1 MDNAVSGCILGELY
15 SRTKAKAPI
24 VRYRRPSG
32 TSMKHPC
39 LTDTLRISGCI
50 SLRFILVSVPVLALF
65 TLAGCQKQAPQQAA
79 AAPPVTPVSA
89 VKVVQQAV
97 PTELRVVG
105 SVEASAIVQ
114 IKSQVAGELTAVT
127 FTEGQN
133 VSKGDLLFRIDS
145 RPYEEALLQAQAA
158 VERDKAQI
166 AQADATLAR
175 DTAQAKYAETDASLQ
190 SELSKGGLT
199 SKSQFDQS
207 KTNADVARASAKA
220 TQATIESAR
229 AALSAD
235 EVAID
240 TAKLNL
246 SYCEIRAPLSGRTGN
261 LLVHAGNLVKVND
274 VPLVVIHQVSPIFVD
289 FSVPEQHLGAIRR
302 LNANHKLTV
311 RVSSQDD
318 PGRTA
323 SGVLSV
329 IDNTVDSTTGTI
341 HLKATFANSD
351 GLLWPGQFVTAVLTL
366 DTIQNADVIPAVAVQ
381 AGQQGPFVF
390 AVKPNN
396 TVEIRPV
403 TVGRTFGDKVVVE
416 KGVGPEDTV
425 VTDGFLVLFPGA
437 TVRVVDASKVGAGT
451 L

>member
-1 MDNAVSGCILGELY
+1 
-15 SRTKAKAPI
+15 
-24 VRYRRPSG
+24 VRS
-32 TSMKHPC
+32 
-39 LTDTLRISGCI
+39 
-50 SLRFILVSVPVLALF
+50 ILVSLPALALF
-65 TLAGCQKQAPQQAA
+65 ALAGCQKQGPQQAM
-79 AAPPVTPVSA
+79 AAPPVTPVSV
-89 VKVVQQAV
+89 VKVMQQAV

-105 SVEASAIVQ
+105 TVEASAIVQ
-114 IKSQVAGELTAVT
+114 IKSQIAGELTSVT

-133 VSKGDLLFRIDS
+133 VSQGELLFRIDS
-145 RPYEEALLQAQAA
+145 RPYEEAVQQAQAA

-166 AQADATLAR
+166 AQAEATLAR
-175 DTAQAKYAETDASLQ
+175 DNAQAKYAQNDANLQ

-207 KTNADVARASAKA
+207 KTNADVAQASAKA

-229 AALSAD
+229 AALRSD

-246 SYCEIRAPLSGRTGN
+246 NYCEIHAPISGRTGN

-323 SGVLSV
+323 NGVLSV
-329 IDNTVDSTTGTI
+329 IDNTVDSATGTI
-341 HLKATFANSD
+341 HLKATFPNTD
-351 GLLWPGQFVTAVLTL
+351 GMLWPGQFVTAVLTL
-366 DTIQNADVIPAVAVQ
+366 DTVQNADVVPAVAVQ
-381 AGQQGPFVF
+381 TGQQGSFVY
-390 AVKPNN
+390 AVKPDN

-403 TVGRTFGDKVVVE
+403 TVGLTFGDKVVVE
-416 KGVGPEDTV
+416 KGVGPGDAV
-425 VTDGFLVLFPGA
+425 VTDGFLALFPGA
-437 TVRVVDASKVGAGT
+437 TVRIVDASKVGAGA

>member
-1 MDNAVSGCILGELY
+1 MACGVPEPRIALGACIMHQ
-15 SRTKAKAPI
+15 
-24 VRYRRPSG
+24 RRPWARATLLHYKDRGCPRMRSILALIL
-32 TSMKHPC
+32 
-39 LTDTLRISGCI
+39 LTLIACQKPPAPAAAGPPVMP
-50 SLRFILVSVPVLALF
+50 VSVA
-65 TLAGCQKQAPQQAA
+65 
-79 AAPPVTPVSA
+79 
-89 VKVVQQAV
+89 KVVQQAV
-97 PTELRVVG
+97 PTDLSVVG
-105 SVEASAIVQ
+105 TVQASAIVQ
-114 IKSQVAGELTAVT
+114 IKSQIAGELTAVS

-133 VSKGDLLFRIDS
+133 VNKGELLFRIDS
-145 RPYEEALLQAQAA
+145 RPYEDALQQAEAA

-166 AQADATLAR
+166 AQAEATLAR

-207 KTNADVARASAKA
+207 KTNADVAHASANA

-229 AALSAD
+229 AALRAD
-235 EVAID
+235 QAAIE

-246 SYCEIRAPLSGRTGN
+246 SYCNIPAPLSGRTGN

-289 FSVPEQHLGAIRR
+289 FSVPEQQLGAIRR
-302 LNANHKLTV
+302 LSRNRQLVVH
-311 RVSSQDD
+311 VSSQDD

-341 HLKATFANSD
+341 HLKATFDNKD
-351 GLLWPGQFVTAVLTL
+351 GMLWPGQFVTATLTL
-366 DTIQNADVIPAVAVQ
+366 DTIQNADVVPAVSVQ
-381 AGQQGPFVF
+381 TGQQGPYVF
-390 AVKPNN
+390 AVTANN

-403 TVGRTFGDKVVVE
+403 TVGRTFGDRVVIE
-416 KGVGPEDTV
+416 KGVGPGDTV

-437 TVRVVDASKVGAGT
+437 AVHIVDAPKGGGA

>member
-1 MDNAVSGCILGELY
+1 
-15 SRTKAKAPI
+15 
-24 VRYRRPSG
+24 VRS
-32 TSMKHPC
+32 
-39 LTDTLRISGCI
+39 
-50 SLRFILVSVPVLALF
+50 ILVSLPALVLFAF
-65 TLAGCQKQAPQQAA
+65 AGCQKQGPQQAL
-79 AAPPVTPVSA
+79 AAPPVTPVSV

-105 SVEASAIVQ
+105 TVEASAIVQ
-114 IKSQVAGELTAVT
+114 IKSQIAGELTAVT

-133 VSKGDLLFRIDS
+133 VSQGELLFRIDS
-145 RPYEEALLQAQAA
+145 RPYEEALQQAQAA

-166 AQADATLAR
+166 AQAEATLAR
-175 DTAQAKYAETDASLQ
+175 DNAQAKYAQTDANLQ

-207 KTNADVARASAKA
+207 KTNADVAQASAKA
-220 TQATIESAR
+220 TQATIDSAR
-229 AALSAD
+229 AAMRSD
-235 EVAID
+235 EVAVD

-246 SYCEIRAPLSGRTGN
+246 SYCEIHAPISGRTGN
-261 LLVHAGNLVKVND
+261 LLVHSGNLVKVND

-318 PGRTA
+318 PGHTA

-329 IDNTVDSTTGTI
+329 IDNTVDSATGTI
-341 HLKATFANSD
+341 HLKATFPNTD
-351 GLLWPGQFVTAVLTL
+351 GMLWPGQFVTAVLTL
-366 DTIQNADVIPAVAVQ
+366 DTIQNADVVPAVAVQ
-381 AGQQGPFVF
+381 TGQQGSFVYT
-390 AVKPNN
+390 VKPDN

-403 TVGRTFGDKVVVE
+403 TVGLTFGDKVVVE
-416 KGVGPEDTV
+416 KGVGPGDAV
-425 VTDGFLVLFPGA
+425 VTDGFLALFPGA
-437 TVRVVDASKVGAGT
+437 TVRIVDASKTGAGA